1 MKKLLML
8 AIMMTLALTASAKS
22 KFVTMENAAIA
33 PGITAVADVQQRPH
47 RRPGVRGTRGYR
59 RGPAARPYRPAPRYH
74 RPGPP
79 PPRYYG
85 RRPYGPRYHRPG
97 PRPYRRPGPR
107 PYRRG
112 PRRY

>member
-8 AIMMTLALTASAKS
+8 AIMMTLALSASAKS
-22 KFVTMENAAIA
+22 KITVMDNASTPPAV
-33 PGITAVADVQQRPH
+33 TAVAEVQQRPH
-47 RRPGVRGTRGYR
+47 RRPGVRRGYR
-59 RGPAARPYRPAPRYH
+59 GAVRRPVPPRARYH

-85 RRPYGPRYHRPG
+85 RRPGPRYHRPG

>member
-8 AIMMTLALTASAKS
+8 AIMMTLALSASAKS
-22 KFVTMENAAIA
+22 KITVMDNASTPPAV
-33 PGITAVADVQQRPH
+33 TAVAEVQQRPH
-47 RRPGVRGTRGYR
+47 RRPGVRRGYR
-59 RGPAARPYRPAPRYH
+59 GAVRRPVPPRARYH

-85 RRPYGPRYHRPG
+85 RPGPRYHRPG
-97 PRPYRRPGPR
+97 PRPYRR
-107 PYRRG
+107 G